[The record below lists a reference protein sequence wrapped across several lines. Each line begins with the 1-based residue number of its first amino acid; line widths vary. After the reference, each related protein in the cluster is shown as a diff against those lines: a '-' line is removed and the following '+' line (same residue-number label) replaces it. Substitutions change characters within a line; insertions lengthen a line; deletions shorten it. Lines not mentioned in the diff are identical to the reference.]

1 MQFEIGKIY
10 EGKIT
15 GITAFGAFVE
25 LDQKKTGL
33 VHISEI
39 ALTYVKDIN
48 EHVSVGQTVKVK
60 VLTVDDKGKMSLSI
74 KKALEEERKQ
84 KPSRPRTSSRPDDV
98 TFGSASYT
106 PTSFDDMLSR
116 FKQDS
121 DEKMQSMKRGHESRR
136 SNGYRKQYQDY

>member
-1 MQFEIGKIY
+1 MQFEAGKIY

-15 GITAFGAFVE
+15 GITSFGAFVE
-25 LDQKKTGL
+25 LDRKTTGL

-60 VLTVDDKGKMSLSI
+60 VLNIDEKGKMSLSI
-74 KKALEEERKQ
+74 KKAIEEEKKNSP
-84 KPSRPRTSSRPDDV
+84 KPASSSRPDEV
-98 TFGSASYT
+98 TFGSPSSAV
-106 PTSFDDMLSR
+106 SFDDMLSR

-121 DEKMQSMKRGHESRR
+121 DEKMQSIKRNFESKRG
-136 SNGYRKQYQDY
+136 SNYKR